1 MARRLLRLNEVKQR
15 TGLSKSSIY
24 NQIAD
29 ATFPE
34 PVPIGARAV
43 AWVEDEIQE
52 WINNRI
58 AERRKAA
65 WLIPLRV
72 AVRSRSMSGFAVFR
86 Q

>member
-1 MARRLLRLNEVKQR
+1 MVRRFLRLNEVKQR

-24 NQIAD
+24 NQISD
-29 ATFPE
+29 GTFPQ

-43 AWVEDEIQE
+43 AWVEDELQE

-65 WLIPLRV
+65 
-72 AVRSRSMSGFAVFR
+72 
-86 Q
+86 

>member
-1 MARRLLRLNEVKQR
+1 MPQRLLRLNEVKQR

-29 ATFPE
+29 GTFPE
-34 PVPIGARAV
+34 PVQIGARAV
-43 AWVEDEIQE
+43 AWVEDEIEE

-65 WLIPLRV
+65 
-72 AVRSRSMSGFAVFR
+72 
-86 Q
+86 

>member
-1 MARRLLRLNEVKQR
+1 MARRLLRLNEVKQC

-24 NQIAD
+24 NQID
-29 ATFPE
+29 DGTFPQ

-58 AERRKAA
+58 TERRKAA
-65 WLIPLRV
+65 
-72 AVRSRSMSGFAVFR
+72 
-86 Q
+86 

>member
-1 MARRLLRLNEVKQR
+1 MPQRLLRLNEVKQR

-29 ATFPE
+29 GTFPE
-34 PVPIGARAV
+34 PVPIAARAV
-43 AWVEDEIQE
+43 AWVEAEIEE

-65 WLIPLRV
+65 
-72 AVRSRSMSGFAVFR
+72 
-86 Q
+86 

>member
-1 MARRLLRLNEVKQR
+1 MPHRLLRLNELKQR

-29 ATFPE
+29 GIFPQ
-34 PVPIGARAV
+34 PVPIGTRAV

-65 WLIPLRV
+65 
-72 AVRSRSMSGFAVFR
+72 
-86 Q
+86 

>member
-1 MARRLLRLNEVKQR
+1 MARRLLRLNEVKR
-15 TGLSKSSIY
+15 CTGLSKSSIY
-24 NQIAD
+24 NQISD
-29 ATFPE
+29 GTFPQ

-65 WLIPLRV
+65 
-72 AVRSRSMSGFAVFR
+72 
-86 Q
+86 

>member
-1 MARRLLRLNEVKQR
+1 MPHRLLRLNEVKQR

-29 ATFPE
+29 GTFPE

-65 WLIPLRV
+65 
-72 AVRSRSMSGFAVFR
+72 
-86 Q
+86 

>member
-1 MARRLLRLNEVKQR
+1 MPQRLLRLNEVKQR

-29 ATFPE
+29 GTFPE

-43 AWVEDEIQE
+43 AWVEAEIEE

-65 WLIPLRV
+65 
-72 AVRSRSMSGFAVFR
+72 
-86 Q
+86 

>member
-24 NQIAD
+24 NQIGD
-29 ATFPE
+29 GTFPE

-52 WINNRI
+52 WIDNRI

-65 WLIPLRV
+65 
-72 AVRSRSMSGFAVFR
+72 
-86 Q
+86 